1 MHVRLARACVL
12 GLALVAARGALCQ
25 QPQQQGQQQPPAR
38 LKVHIVLD
46 VSKDGLSQRQ
56 TVARR
61 FVDALLAARRR
72 VPPDLPELECAFTPF
87 SDKLGATRAP
97 TPCESLVAQHLTQ
110 EKYSGQDQ
118 FLSDMTALVEDL
130 VSRSDVARSTSR
142 LPEQPREVTVVI
154 SDFRHE
160 APASADVQKR
170 PSEPQAHRV
179 HWEAWLRA
187 NDMALARL
195 RHEAQFAPMLLLR
208 VPEQRSRPDDA
219 LADAVLSAFQP
230 EGDANVRHRIVRT
243 DTDVSQAHLWL
254 LEALRPVRLEPR
266 LAPPGCDALQIE
278 KSKAWFDLPL
288 GSLAWPPPGTPRAAD
303 SCVIVEC
310 RDGAALAAPNC
321 QAQTRV
327 QGWQPV
333 APPGCPAAG
342 DALSGWGTLVIGT
355 PQLACRSEDF
365 VLTLV
370 IAGHRVSRP
379 AAMRPRFILGTPRL
393 LLFPGGGHQAE
404 LQQDISG
411 MTSVNVATR
420 LIVGVYAVPRGA
432 AHPHGERPMVPR
444 QLGEEQCYR
453 VPPGLQQDTVRITTL
468 VHQDDLQDDLPAEIV
483 TGVHEESSLPVARLV
498 AERWQSS
505 SEFNYSKPAKVTTCF
520 HPRFKTL
527 ARGLV
532 ISGLLLG
539 GVALSIQR
547 CFKLDLLGAV
557 PYIVLGPLLVVCI
570 PASSVTSDFFVDL
583 LLSMERVPIVGY
595 VWCGL
600 TNTMAV
606 YKWHGWAKRI
616 RWAGFG
622 FLVGM
627 AVIWL
632 GWLGFALFRKRGER
646 PRRQWEDRPWRGPE
660 GRRGLGILLFVVGIT
675 AGAHSVWYAETNGDR
690 HTDPFCDVSD
700 TDRQGT
706 EDVGPP
712 VCQPAPEPPKSDP
725 GELEPVE
732 MGCPR

>member
-1 MHVRLARACVL
+1 MRVRLARACVL
-12 GLALVAARGALCQ
+12 GLALVAAPGALA
-25 QPQQQGQQQPPAR
+25 QQQEQQAPAR
-38 LKVHIVLD
+38 LTVRIVLD
-46 VSKDGLSQRQ
+46 VSDAGRSERQ
-56 TVARR
+56 EVARHL
-61 FVDALLAARRR
+61 VEALLAARRR
-72 VPPDLPELECAFTPF
+72 VPSDLPELACVFAPF
-87 SDKLGATRAP
+87 SDRLRASSP
-97 TPCESLVAQHLTQ
+97 ATPCETIVARDLRQSD
-110 EKYSGQDQ
+110 YAGQNKL
-118 FLSDMTALVEDL
+118 LSSMTALVEDL
-130 VSRSDVARSTSR
+130 VSQRDAARDTSIP
-142 LPEQPREVTVVI
+142 PEQPREVTVII

-160 APASADVQKR
+160 PDPGPR
-170 PSEPQAHRV
+170 GRRDDPQAHRQ
-179 HWEAWLRA
+179 HWDGWLRD

-195 RHEAQFAPMLLLR
+195 RHDAQFAPLLLLR
-208 VPEQRSRPDDA
+208 VPEPHRPDDS
-219 LADAVLSAFQP
+219 LAEAVLKELAP
-230 EGDANVRHRIVRT
+230 ERDANVRLRIVRA
-243 DTDVSQAHLWL
+243 DADMSQAHLWL
-254 LEALRPVRLEPR
+254 LEALRPVQLEPQ
-266 LAPPGCDALQIE
+266 LAPPGCDALQIDR
-278 KSKAWFDLPL
+278 SKAWFDLPL
-288 GSLAWPPPGTPRAAD
+288 GALAWPQPGTPRAAD

-321 QAQTRV
+321 EAQTRV
-327 QGWQPV
+327 QAWQPA
-333 APPGCPAAG
+333 APPGCPTAG
-342 DALSGWGTLVIGT
+342 DALSGWGTLVMGT
-355 PQLACRSEDF
+355 PQLACRLEDA

-420 LIVGVYAVPRGA
+420 LILGVYAVPRGA
-432 AHPHGERPMVPR
+432 AHSHGERPMVPR

-468 VHQDDLQDDLPAEIV
+468 VHQDDLQDDLPTEIV

-505 SEFNYSKPAKVTTCF
+505 SEFNYSKPAKVVTCF

-539 GVALSIQR
+539 VVALSIQR

-557 PYIVLGPLLVVCI
+557 PYIVLGPLLVVSI
-570 PASSVTSDFFVDL
+570 PASSVTSEFFVDL
-583 LLSMERVPIVGY
+583 LLSMERVPVVGSI
-595 VWCGL
+595 WCGL

-606 YKWHGWAKRI
+606 YKWR
-616 RWAGFG
+616 RWAELVRWASFG

-627 AVIWL
+627 AIIWL
-632 GWLGFALFRKRGER
+632 WFALFRKRGQR
-646 PRRQWEDRPWRGPE
+646 PRRQWEDRPWRGAE
-660 GRRGLGILLFVVGIT
+660 GRRGFGRLLLVVGIT
-675 AGAHSVWYAETNGDR
+675 AGAHSVWYAETNGGR
-690 HTDPFCDVSD
+690 HTQAICDLSDEDPKGSKDL
-700 TDRQGT
+700 
-706 EDVGPP
+706 GPP
-712 VCQPAPEPPKSDP
+712 VCQLPAPATSTTEP